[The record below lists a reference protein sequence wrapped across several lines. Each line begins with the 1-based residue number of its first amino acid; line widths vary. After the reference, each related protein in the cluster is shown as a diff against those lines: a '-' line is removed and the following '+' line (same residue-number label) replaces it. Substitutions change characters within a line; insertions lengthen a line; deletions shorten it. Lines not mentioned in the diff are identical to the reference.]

1 MSSLPDASML
11 QILCTTDLAPISRAA
26 SALSPWDL
34 ASDGPSAVRAVR
46 ADLGLVTPA
55 TALVASASEVL
66 ASGRVPLIV
75 GAGLCALV
83 EAVGEP
89 VGEPV
94 GVLHLAAEPQL
105 GDGERGSALL
115 SSAAVSR
122 IVGVGYRHGRA
133 ADVVRSKAAPR
144 HFPFWDHELALR
156 RAEGASWKRLCEGMI
171 AVLPQ
176 RVVVG
181 VELSGLSPS
190 VCPGAGAPLGGLSWA
205 DLAVL
210 LWLLGERKAVVGLS
224 LRWREAADPSGCI
237 GAELI
242 QKLASCAQR
251 SRAGR

>member
-1 MSSLPDASML
+1 MSNLSDASML

-34 ASDGPSAVRAVR
+34 ACGGPSAVRAVR
-46 ADLGLVTPA
+46 ADLGPVTPA
-55 TALVASASEVL
+55 TALVASASQVL

-83 EAVGEP
+83 EA

-133 ADVVRSKAAPR
+133 ADVIRSKAAPR

-205 DLAVL
+205 ELAVL

-224 LRWREAADPSGCI
+224 LRWCEAADPSGQV
-237 GAELI
+237 GAELL
-242 QKLASCAQR
+242 QKLAGCAQR